1 MHFKS
6 LRAVRDQGST
16 LCVSFSVAGGNFVKK
31 FDLPKKMKGGER
43 SQESKEMTEK
53 SRLFDLLMHDLSGPL
68 SVASTSTENL
78 LQKLDRYGPLT
89 DHQKRTLD
97 RILRNVRKAQTL
109 LHEMVE
115 IFRSEE
121 GLFQSDQFQIERT
134 VRESL
139 MDALEITVPHAVE
152 ELLCAK
158 NQVEFQKILNANGI
172 FVEFSGKYCESP
184 FCHDQ
189 KKVQQV
195 LRNLISNA
203 LKYRRRRMSVCIKGD
218 TDLFVSV
225 EDDGVGIPE
234 KEQEVI
240 FERFVR
246 LNDKRYAGVPGLGL
260 GLTGVKALLQAMGGE
275 ITLESREG
283 FGTCF
288 TVRIPPLDLQ
298 KEEKIG
304 KESIL
309 NGKRI
314 LAIDD
319 EPDILTVLEEEILEA
334 SPGCE
339 FDKATTY
346 HKAAEL
352 LRTQNYDVVIL
363 DIMGVR
369 GFDLLELAVS
379 RDFRV
384 AVLTANALNP
394 EALKRSFEMKARAY
408 LPKEK
413 MGEIVPFLEDVLMYD
428 YLPGWK
434 GLLKKLEGYF
444 DNTWGESWQKPD
456 AQFWDKFNK
465 KTARAKL

>member
-1 MHFKS
+1 M
-6 LRAVRDQGST
+6 
-16 LCVSFSVAGGNFVKK
+16 KK
-31 FDLPKKMKGGER
+31 FDLSKKMKESEGF
-43 SQESKEMTEK
+43 QESKEMTEK
-53 SRLFDLLMHDLSGPL
+53 GRLFDLLIHDLAGPL
-68 SVASTSTENL
+68 SVVSTSTENL
-78 LQKLDRYGPLT
+78 LQKSDRYGPLT
-89 DHQKRTLD
+89 DQQKRTLE
-97 RILRNVRKAQTL
+97 RILRNIRKAQML

-172 FVEFSGKYCESP
+172 FIEFSGKYCESP

-195 LRNLISNA
+195 LRNLIGNA

-240 FERFVR
+240 FKRFVR

-260 GLTGVKALLQAMGGE
+260 GLTGVKALLEAMGGE
-275 ITLESREG
+275 VTLESREG
-283 FGTCF
+283 VGTCF
-288 TVRIPPLDLQ
+288 TARIPPLNLQ
-298 KEEKIG
+298 KEGKI
-304 KESIL
+304 KEESIV

-319 EPDILTVLEEEILEA
+319 EPDILTILEEEILEVC
-334 SPGCE
+334 PDCK
-339 FDKATTY
+339 FDKASNY
-346 HKAAEL
+346 HAAAEML
-352 LRTQNYDVVIL
+352 KSQNFDVVIL

-369 GFDLLELAVS
+369 GFDLLDLAVS
-379 RDFRV
+379 RNFRV

-413 MGEIVPFLEDVLMYD
+413 MAEIVPFLEDILMYE

-434 GLLKKLEGYF
+434 RQYEKLKGFFDKKFEPGWEKKAGLDREG
-444 DNTWGESWQKPD
+444 WEK
-456 AQFWDKFNK
+456 A
-465 KTARAKL
+465 